1 MTDLSSLT
9 RARAFHDPAYPSPEN
24 LSAEQAALI
33 ADFNRMIASGTID
46 MEAAVCLCGGADFE
60 LVARYDRYRIAQPTV
75 ICRACGLV
83 QLSPRMTDQALSWF
97 YGSDHYRALYN
108 PEFLELTKERFESS
122 LNYGRAAFLEQSL
135 AGRRIENVLEVGC
148 AAGQNLYSF
157 HLAGKRVRGYD
168 LGPAALA
175 FGQSLGM
182 DLRPGSYAEI
192 DDGPYD
198 LIILSHVM
206 EHFNNPVPAVAA
218 MAEHLSSGGVFYV
231 EVPDNDAFCLG
242 SLQNAHVNYFTE
254 ATLTDAL
261 ARGALE
267 PVAINRCTPHI
278 GMLCRTVAAPA
289 RPSLAGEYDRMAR
302 LIGRHDR
309 RERVKEGLDRLGLL
323 AFARKILGRR

>member
-1 MTDLSSLT
+1 MTDQTSLT

-24 LSAEQAALI
+24 LSTEQAALI
-33 ADFNRMIASGTID
+33 ADLNRMMASGKID
-46 MEAAVCLCGGADFE
+46 LEAGACLCGAADFE

-83 QLSPRMTDQALSWF
+83 QLSPRMTDQALAWF

-108 PEFLELTKERFESS
+108 PEFLELTKTRFESS
-122 LNYGRAAFLEQSL
+122 LNHARAAFLNEAL
-135 AGRRIENVLEVGC
+135 AERRIESVLEVGC
-148 AAGQNLYSF
+148 AAGQNLYDF

-175 FGQSLGM
+175 FGQTLGM

-192 DDGPYD
+192 EDGPYD

-206 EHFNNPVPAVAA
+206 EHFNEPIQAVAA
-218 MAEHLSSGGVFYV
+218 MAEHLSEGGVFYV

-261 ARGALE
+261 ARAALE
-267 PVAINRCTPHI
+267 PIAINRCTPHI
-278 GMLCRTVAAPA
+278 GMLCQAAAAPA
-289 RPSLAGEYDRMAR
+289 RPTLGGEYRRMAQ
-302 LIGRHDR
+302 LIRRHDR
-309 RERVKEGLDRLGLL
+309 REQLKEGLDRLGLL
-323 AFARKILGRR
+323 ALARKILGRR